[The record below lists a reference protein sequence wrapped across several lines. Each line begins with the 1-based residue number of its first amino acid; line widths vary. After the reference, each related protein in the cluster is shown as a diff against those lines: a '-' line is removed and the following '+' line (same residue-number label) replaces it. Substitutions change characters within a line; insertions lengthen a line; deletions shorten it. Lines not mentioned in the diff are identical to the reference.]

1 MMCQTMGV
9 TSRHRARRGFS
20 EEKRKPGAAEEV
32 ALNVDT
38 LTASAKDLGVKHH
51 VTCVGINIIVP

>member
-1 MMCQTMGV
+1 MGV
-9 TSRHRARRGFS
+9 TSRHGARRGFS
-20 EEKRKPGAAEEV
+20 EEERKPGAAEEV